1 MIRNHSSSLGLART
15 PSATSNGSV
24 DTRTEEQ
31 QILEYVQNFKDEVE
45 AKFQASKTNQNWV
58 FPKQESEGNHRTH
71 TRNSLLSLENVG
83 SFDLA
88 SDNVKRKLKEMF
100 EKPRTSETEFLVDA
114 LTSVGRLD
122 REYLQS
128 QIKNGQSPLI
138 RYIYLSLK
146 KKLGKEEARDPEPSG
161 LEKKTLDRQKVKKS
175 ARSIPKVNLSAV
187 ATTDFDS
194 TSRFKAS
201 SGFYSGKG
209 TPNTFKFDIKNKFKV
224 SQRSR
229 NELFT
234 GSSKVVASPALPT
247 PKLKLSSRGGVR
259 DTNNTKSRTHLGV
272 LLSAKSSEVTQ
283 KPETSF
289 RHVQNSLFQNFIRK
303 MKGENPMSTRLISN
317 RSQDKTN
324 NTSALRVVAKADK
337 SFAGLG
343 ASISKNQLE
352 NYVGKLLVKNSSRTK
367 PRREVGETG
376 LELQE
381 NRRTWNPSR
390 DELLKEKLKKS
401 FLKGKKIGGFN

>member
-1 MIRNHSSSLGLART
+1 MIPNHSSSLGLART
-15 PSATSNGSV
+15 LSASSAASV
-24 DTRTEEQ
+24 DSQTEEH
-31 QILEYVQNFKDEVE
+31 QILEYVQNFKEEVE
-45 AKFQASKTNQNWV
+45 AKFQASNVNRNWV

-71 TRNSLLSLENVG
+71 TRNSLASLENVG

-100 EKPRTSETEFLVDA
+100 EKPRSSETEFLVDA
-114 LTSVGRLD
+114 LTSVGKLN

-128 QIKNGQSPLI
+128 QIKNGPSPLI

-146 KKLGKEEARDPEPSG
+146 KKLGKEELREREPSG
-161 LEKKTLDRQKVKKS
+161 LDKKTLDKQKVKKS

-201 SGFYSGKG
+201 SGFQSSKG
-209 TPNTFKFDIKNKFKV
+209 TPNAFKFDMKNKFKV
-224 SQRSR
+224 SQRSK
-229 NELFT
+229 NELFS
-234 GSSKVVASPALPT
+234 GSSKAMASPAFPT
-247 PKLKLSSRGGVR
+247 PKLKLSSRGLPKEI
-259 DTNNTKSRTHLGV
+259 NQTKSRTHLGV

-283 KPETSF
+283 KPEGSF
-289 RHVQNSLFQNFIRK
+289 RNVQNSLFQNFIRR
-303 MKGENPMSTRLISN
+303 MKGENPMSTRVISN

-324 NTSALRVVAKADK
+324 NASTLRLIGKGDK
-337 SFAGLG
+337 SFVGLG
-343 ASISKNQLE
+343 SSITKNQLE

-367 PRREVGETG
+367 PRRDLGEG
-376 LELQE
+376 GVELQE

-390 DELLKEKLKKS
+390 DEILKEKLKKS